1 MNRAWKDLT
10 GAGAKILIT
19 SAAVLACAVATVILG
34 YFAGE
39 SVIYTHFYYVP
50 VVLAAIW
57 YRRNGLIVPFIL
69 VAFYFVSVG
78 ASENG
83 LGTND
88 YLRGAAVIVVGIV
101 VGELSNIISTTV
113 LELSSCKERL
123 RNLLKTRTAERDE
136 ANAKLALMS
145 RMTRHD
151 LVNDLAVL
159 TGWLELA
166 GESKDMDECRTH
178 LAHAADSGR
187 AMRQAFEFAAEYERI
202 GVQAP
207 VWVNVK
213 DAVSSAFS
221 GFDLVGIEID
231 NRLPDCEVLA
241 DSMLGKVFRNLVDN
255 SLRHGGTIH
264 RISISGDRVG
274 DSLVLTYAD
283 DGRGISD
290 KDRPHLFEP
299 GYGKH
304 TGLGMF
310 FAKKVLEMTGMS
322 IEEHGT
328 SGSGVRFVI
337 TVPPGKSRSVASPP
351 AGDDRVRTP

>member
-123 RNLLKTRTAERDE
+123 RNLLKTRT
-136 ANAKLALMS
+136 
-145 RMTRHD
+145 
-151 LVNDLAVL
+151 
-159 TGWLELA
+159 
-166 GESKDMDECRTH
+166 
-178 LAHAADSGR
+178 
-187 AMRQAFEFAAEYERI
+187 
-202 GVQAP
+202 
-207 VWVNVK
+207 
-213 DAVSSAFS
+213 
-221 GFDLVGIEID
+221 
-231 NRLPDCEVLA
+231 
-241 DSMLGKVFRNLVDN
+241 
-255 SLRHGGTIH
+255 
-264 RISISGDRVG
+264 
-274 DSLVLTYAD
+274 
-283 DGRGISD
+283 
-290 KDRPHLFEP
+290 
-299 GYGKH
+299 
-304 TGLGMF
+304 
-310 FAKKVLEMTGMS
+310 
-322 IEEHGT
+322 
-328 SGSGVRFVI
+328 
-337 TVPPGKSRSVASPP
+337 
-351 AGDDRVRTP
+351 